1 VEVQTK
7 HSDPLYEILDILE
20 PMRASLTQ
28 LEQKIDA
35 HNTRLGTID
44 AGFSSLQ
51 QSWKDV
57 STRCDELDKRQ
68 PFGSKVYV
76 PAVAGLT
83 QPGRA
88 AFENFLADVA
98 RIRYGVQPKHF
109 TQRQLAYSPDG
120 VNRVDGVARLNQTE
134 TTTTTGGFLVPEEI
148 YPEVL
153 AMIGQMGIAR
163 KLLRVYPMHRKDM
176 KLPVRNTGP
185 LVYWPGEGNKPTTST
200 VTLLRP
206 ELNAKTMMA
215 LDELSVEVDMDSIV
229 PLVPLLTD
237 LFAEAVALEEDKQA
251 FNSATSPFIGALQA
265 AGVTDVTMAATK
277 TAFTDVSY
285 DNVVNLKHGAD
296 PKVVQQGAY
305 VFHMDVVG
313 ILQKIKDSTGQ
324 PIWREALGGALVDG
338 PPGTILGRPYYT
350 TNAMPGVASTAV
362 STPFMLYGDWKK
374 WALGDRMG
382 MQVDISS
389 EAGFTE
395 FTKWM
400 RVVERVAFVGAIP
413 GAFARLK
420 TAAS

>member
-1 VEVQTK
+1 MTDVIVK
-7 HSDPLYEILDILE
+7 HSDPLYEILQILE
-20 PMRASLTQ
+20 PIAAAIPQ
-28 LEQKIDA
+28 IEQKIEA
-35 HNTRLGTID
+35 HNARLGQID
-44 AGFSSLQ
+44 AGLTSVQ
-51 QSWKDV
+51 QGWKDALV
-57 STRCDELDKRQ
+57 RCDEIDKRQ

-76 PAVAGLT
+76 PAVGAGT
-83 QPGRA
+83 VGRQG
-88 AFENFLADVA
+88 FENFLSDVA

-109 TQRQLAYSPDG
+109 ARTQLAYSADG
-120 VNRVDGVARLNQTE
+120 VTRLNQTE

-153 AMIGQMGIAR
+153 AMIGQMGVAR
-163 KLLRVYPMHRKDM
+163 KLLRIYPMHRKDM

-185 LVYWPGEGNKPTTST
+185 LVYWPGEGTKPTTST

-206 ELNAKTMMA
+206 ELNSKTMMA

-237 LFAEAVALEEDKQA
+237 LFTEAVALEEDKQA
-251 FNSATSPFIGALQA
+251 FNSAAAPFTGALQA
-265 AGVTDVTMAATK
+265 AGVTDVTMSSTK
-277 TAFTDVSY
+277 TAFTDVVY

-296 PKVVQQGAY
+296 PKVVMQGAF
-305 VFHMDVVG
+305 VFHLDIVG

-324 PIWREALGGALVDG
+324 PIWRESLSGGLVDG

-382 MQVDISS
+382 MQIDISS